1 MKRLP
6 ELLAFVL
13 FLGLCASLTYWI
25 LHVVTP
31 PPRAVTAPPRA
42 VQAAPS
48 LSAVAGLFG
57 GQGSTNGMT
66 KVQLRGVIMAGRP
79 SESVAILVPEGAAA
93 VSLRVKG
100 EVTPGV
106 TVKEIHSRH
115 VVLSDH
121 GVDRELSLPSFASAG
136 GATNTFLPPVPA
148 RTMPEPAL
156 NPPALQ
162 TPSQAASQ
170 SVPTPSGV
178 QSGASMPTATSQ
190 GNGSRD
196 KPSPGVPPV
205 GNVRH

>member
-31 PPRAVTAPPRA
+31 PPRAVQAPPSHS
-42 VQAAPS
+42 AA
-48 LSAVAGLFG
+48 AGLFG

-93 VSLRVKG
+93 MSLRVKG

-148 RTMPEPAL
+148 
-156 NPPALQ
+156 
-162 TPSQAASQ
+162 
-170 SVPTPSGV
+170 
-178 QSGASMPTATSQ
+178 
-190 GNGSRD
+190 
-196 KPSPGVPPV
+196 
-205 GNVRH
+205 